1 MGFSPLLADLN
12 HDGTPDL
19 ITLTRSGNI
28 LFRKGIP
35 NQPGIYAPPITL
47 NPGRPAKD
55 VTLVTDSTGLRL
67 AALDKKTDA
76 ISFYSIGTDNSV
88 RYTAEPA
95 TEPLAV
101 HIASADLNGD
111 GFSDLVVTDASTGTA
126 SIYLTTAGGG
136 FVRLTTPPLGAGPS
150 TITLADVDGQ
160 YGPDIVVT
168 NQVSGDVSVLLNNAT
183 HSFTTERRYRA
194 GTGVYGVSALT
205 APLAVQSADKP
216 AGIVAGSFTG
226 GPFADLIVADGG
238 ANSFSLLRNLGD
250 GEFANPQGSLP
261 LATGSRPTVTAA
273 GRFTRG
279 PNLDLAVLNEQ
290 SKDIS
295 IFLGDGR
302 GGFVEKVVRDAD
314 GKPIPLSAGDAP
326 IGLSVY
332 DVNGDGV
339 RDLVVANPFGDVLTL
354 LGNGDGTFRPFVR
367 ADQRVPLVLTMTADG
382 KPEVILAN
390 QAQDVASAQVRVAGT
405 NTFTPGA
412 FQQNRSNGLIGPGA
426 IAQADLNNDGIPDL
440 IIANSGSNNVLV
452 YLGLKGGGF
461 SAAPQSFSVGDNPV
475 GLYVTHLMGANALP
489 DLVVANQGSNDVSV
503 LLGSTDANGNWT
515 LTEGPRLASGGVGPI
530 AVTSRTDSVTG
541 VQDLLVTNGQ
551 SGNIATLTG
560 IGSNGVG
567 TGFFND
573 VDPTVQQI
581 ASGPVQQTTLLPSS
595 NGDLLGVALTQ
606 SGSLMRFDLTAGTTT
621 TLFTPAVGNAVN
633 AFKTMDLPGQA
644 FPVIFTANANGS
656 VSALFSTDG
665 QSYLAKATVA
675 NAALTGPSA
684 LEVLQ
689 TDSSGQFDVY
699 LTDAGQSTPV
709 VLSLD
714 LNAELTPVNNGG
726 NGDSPSDSN
735 GSLGLVIT
743 LVTNL
748 QVDTKT
754 PTQDQITV
762 DPFSSA
768 ASEATSV
775 TTVASLAS
783 NLGDNEALPSF
794 GQAVLVNV
802 IVSFTDATGGDNVM
816 DGVASVTEETHDAP
830 TLQQFIVGVEDAIDR
845 LVASQ
850 ATAPGAA
857 ITASADAALPAVAD
871 AIIRLGDWVGATVR
885 DEAGVRIP
893 AAANAVV
900 RWGDW
905 AKLTKTDG
913 PAVMFGGRRSGFDL
927 RAAVRKRERPGD
939 ADEICGPRSA
949 LGRQRQTRVTFR
961 SKLRRQR
968 PDGPDGRDGN
978 RRRRLRRRPPR
989 PKVEGRRAS
998 VGIGKISASPVTN
1011 PFGSRLA
1018 G

>member
-1 MGFSPLLADLN
+1 
-12 HDGTPDL
+12 
-19 ITLTRSGNI
+19 
-28 LFRKGIP
+28 
-35 NQPGIYAPPITL
+35 
-47 NPGRPAKD
+47 
-55 VTLVTDSTGLRL
+55 
-67 AALDKKTDA
+67 
-76 ISFYSIGTDNSV
+76 
-88 RYTAEPA
+88 
-95 TEPLAV
+95 
-101 HIASADLNGD
+101 
-111 GFSDLVVTDASTGTA
+111 
-126 SIYLTTAGGG
+126 
-136 FVRLTTPPLGAGPS
+136 
-150 TITLADVDGQ
+150 
-160 YGPDIVVT
+160 
-168 NQVSGDVSVLLNNAT
+168 
-183 HSFTTERRYRA
+183 
-194 GTGVYGVSALT
+194 
-205 APLAVQSADKP
+205 
-216 AGIVAGSFTG
+216 
-226 GPFADLIVADGG
+226 
-238 ANSFSLLRNLGD
+238 
-250 GEFANPQGSLP
+250 
-261 LATGSRPTVTAA
+261 
-273 GRFTRG
+273 
-279 PNLDLAVLNEQ
+279 
-290 SKDIS
+290 
-295 IFLGDGR
+295 
-302 GGFVEKVVRDAD
+302 
-314 GKPIPLSAGDAP
+314 
-326 IGLSVY
+326 
-332 DVNGDGV
+332 
-339 RDLVVANPFGDVLTL
+339 
-354 LGNGDGTFRPFVR
+354 
-367 ADQRVPLVLTMTADG
+367 
-382 KPEVILAN
+382 
-390 QAQDVASAQVRVAGT
+390 
-405 NTFTPGA
+405 
-412 FQQNRSNGLIGPGA
+412 
-426 IAQADLNNDGIPDL
+426 
-440 IIANSGSNNVLV
+440 
-452 YLGLKGGGF
+452 
-461 SAAPQSFSVGDNPV
+461 
-475 GLYVTHLMGANALP
+475 MGANALP

-893 AAANAVV
+893 AAADAVV

-913 PAVMFGGRRSGFDL
+913 PAVMFGVVAPGLISEQRYESVNGPETPMRYVGRGVPLVVNGKPASPFAPNFGGNALMVLTVGTVIAGGVYAGVRRARRSKDGE
-927 RAAVRKRERPGD
+927 RALESEK
-939 ADEICGPRSA
+939 S
-949 LGRQRQTRVTFR
+949 
-961 SKLRRQR
+961 LRR
-968 PDGPDGRDGN
+968 
-978 RRRRLRRRPPR
+978 L
-989 PKVEGRRAS
+989 
-998 VGIGKISASPVTN
+998 
-1011 PFGSRLA
+1011 
-1018 G
+1018 